1 MKKYFYAKSHL
12 DENHCECVI
21 YFHESFFYQL
31 HKVLKQIKIK
41 SKT

>member
-21 YFHESFFYQL
+21 YFHETFSTTY
-31 HKVLKQIKIK
+31 IK
-41 SKT
+41 S